1 VTVVEQ
7 AIADDHPSP
16 RSSKLSEPPQFR
28 PSTISEPTAPRPA
41 STSTPRSQVLSSPPT
56 APPPRTPSPSTKG
69 DTVATLL
76 ETWGDKV
83 PIGVKPAPPAPRGS
97 ATPNESLRGLSS
109 SSAPCSANK
118 RALPGM
124 VKPPTQPATA
134 LEPGSVPYAPSKHV
148 GRRSTSPAPRP
159 TAMEMAW
166 ALNLVNT
173 PSSSPDDMPASAVA
187 GTVADTSVSISR
199 QLPRRS
205 SYSPVASTLP
215 AVAEVDTPPPSLS
228 RTQGGIIA
236 AQSNTSDVASR
247 ELPGAKA
254 LAKPITFRGCIPFS
268 PASATKAEIALYGD
282 LIGRAHRQ
290 TPTEARCPWHA

>member
-1 VTVVEQ
+1 MTVVEQ

-41 STSTPRSQVLSSPPT
+41 STSTPRSHVLSPPPT
-56 APPPRTPSPSTKG
+56 APPPRTPSPSAKG

-83 PIGVKPAPPAPRGS
+83 PIGVKPAPPTPRGS
-97 ATPNESLRGLSS
+97 ATPNESLRGLST
-109 SSAPCSANK
+109 SSAPYSANK

-124 VKPPTQPATA
+124 VAPPTQSATP
-134 LEPGSVPYAPSKHV
+134 LEPGSVPYASSKHV
-148 GRRSTSPAPRP
+148 GRRSPSPAPRP
-159 TAMEMAW
+159 TAMEMAR
-166 ALNLVNT
+166 ALNLVDT
-173 PSSSPDDMPASAVA
+173 PSSSPDDTPASTAA
-187 GTVADTSVSISR
+187 GNADTSVSISR
-199 QLPRRS
+199 QLPRRF
-205 SYSPVASTLP
+205 SYSPVAATLP

-247 ELPGAKA
+247 EPPGAKA
-254 LAKPITFRGCIPFS
+254 LAEPITFRGCIPFS
-268 PASATKAEIALYGD
+268 PLRLQRLK
-282 LIGRAHRQ
+282 
-290 TPTEARCPWHA
+290 